1 MVVYHGMKH
10 GNVMIDASGHI
21 QVNLIDF
28 GTCKENMFGGARTTT
43 FCGTPGYMAPEVI
56 KEEPYGASAD
66 FWSLGVLCYEFLV
79 GNSPFEAD
87 EDDELFDQICYSP
100 LKWPAKLDPSAK
112 DFLNR
117 LLDRNPATRIGCGPT
132 GKADIQQHAFFSGMD
147 WDKLAK
153 RQIPPPFKPN
163 VRSTEYFGKEFTDEP
178 AIITPID
185 KALVAQ
191 IEQAEFQ
198 GFSFVNKTGLLAQF
212 GGADTVV

>member
-21 QVNLIDF
+21 KL
-28 GTCKENMFGGARTTT
+28 FGGARTTT

-56 KEEPYGASAD
+56 KEEQYGASAD

-87 EDDELFDQICYSP
+87 EDDELFDQICSSP

-163 VRSTEYFGKEFTDEP
+163 VKDPRSTEYFDKEFTDEP